1 MQSPDINN
9 WVTFTKD
16 HITFTIPSSSKN
28 KNFSGSDMIFP
39 IQHEGI
45 SKIETYSK
53 NGLINVLVISTSSDV
68 FEHMKKE
75 LNRINDTQGYRI
87 NFNEPRFVV
96 CTNIKSKN

>member
-53 NGLINVLVISTSSDV
+53 NGIINLLLIRTSSDV

-75 LNRINDTQGYRI
+75 LNRINDMHGYRI
-87 NFNEPRFVV
+87 NFNEQRFEFE
-96 CTNIKSKN
+96 NYL

>member
-16 HITFTIPSSSKN
+16 HITFTIPSWSKN

-45 SKIETYSK
+45 SKIDTYST
-53 NGLINVLVISTSSDV
+53 NGLINTVVISTSSDV

-75 LNRINDTQGYRI
+75 LNRFNDMHGYRI
-87 NFNEPRFVV
+87 NFNELRFEFE
-96 CTNIKSKN
+96 K